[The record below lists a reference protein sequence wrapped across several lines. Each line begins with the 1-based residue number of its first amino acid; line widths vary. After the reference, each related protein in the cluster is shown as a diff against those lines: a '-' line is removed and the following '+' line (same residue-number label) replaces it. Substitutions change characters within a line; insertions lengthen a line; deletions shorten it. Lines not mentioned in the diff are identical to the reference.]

1 MRLLPLIAAV
11 SLAILL
17 GACATRSV
25 RVVDAR
31 RIPVSGARVE
41 AITPSMNLAIR
52 TTDALGTVSLPHSPQ
67 NIEWVSVKQDGFEP
81 SGQIPVRPHG
91 PTTVILKPI
100 E

>member
-11 SLAILL
+11 SLAALL
-17 GACATRSV
+17 AACATRSV

-31 RIPVSGARVE
+31 RTPVSGARVE

-52 TTDALGTVSLPHSPQ
+52 TTDASGTVSLPYSPQ

>member
-31 RIPVSGARVE
+31 NAPVSGAMVE

-52 TTDALGTVSLPHSPQ
+52 MTDTSGKASLPHSPQ
-67 NIEWVSVKQDGFEP
+67 NIEWVSVKQDGFDP
-81 SGQIPVRPHG
+81 SGQVPVRPRG
-91 PTTVILKPI
+91 QTTVILQSAK
-100 E
+100 